1 LLDNDFDCVI
11 SNTLSGYYAINAA
24 AEAGIPCVWAVHES
38 FPLETWSAYYTQEH
52 PGSDF
57 FLSRIKAAFRRCST
71 VVFESDAT
79 REMFLEHGCGAR
91 FLKMPYG
98 VDNSA
103 VDRFLQDFDRDG
115 ARARIGIPKGAK
127 MIVCMAT
134 FEPRKQQ
141 ILLAQ
146 AFAEVLPRHPECTLW
161 LVGDSPSQYSIALSQ
176 YLERKGLGESI
187 RLIGV
192 VPDPYPWY
200 AMADG
205 FALLSDLESMP
216 RSLLEAMSFGLPAL
230 AARVFG
236 IPELIDDGRTG
247 LLVEPSSLRN
257 ATQGLNALLGLS
269 DLERTSMGRVARE
282 KIRTSHDSRGYA
294 DGYLSLIKSLTDQAQ
309 ESG

>member
-1 LLDNDFDCVI
+1 
-11 SNTLSGYYAINAA
+11 
-24 AEAGIPCVWAVHES
+24 
-38 FPLETWSAYYTQEH
+38 
-52 PGSDF
+52 
-57 FLSRIKAAFRRCST
+57 
-71 VVFESDAT
+71 
-79 REMFLEHGCGAR
+79 
-91 FLKMPYG
+91 
-98 VDNSA
+98 
-103 VDRFLQDFDRDG
+103 
-115 ARARIGIPKGAK
+115 
-127 MIVCMAT
+127 
-134 FEPRKQQ
+134 
-141 ILLAQ
+141 
-146 AFAEVLPRHPECTLW
+146 
-161 LVGDSPSQYSIALSQ
+161 
-176 YLERKGLGESI
+176 
-187 RLIGV
+187 
-192 VPDPYPWY
+192 
-200 AMADG
+200 MADG